1 MQFLCRLAGVTFW
14 VLASIYK
21 QFCCSGFSGESKMDR
36 IVHELEG
43 NRKMANQIAQ
53 QVFSVEE
60 KVILFVFNIRI
71 YIISLF
77 NYFYV

>member
-1 MQFLCRLAGVTFW
+1 
-14 VLASIYK
+14 
-21 QFCCSGFSGESKMDR
+21 MDR

-71 YIISLF
+71 YIISLL